1 MKALKKSKVLL
12 LTTIKY
18 LILFAIF
25 GLIYYGIELWARN
38 GYSHPA
44 MIIVGGICGV
54 VVGLINEKFDYDM
67 PLFSQMFIG
76 AFIITIIEFVSGL
89 ILNVWLGL
97 DIWDYS
103 LKPLNVYGQICLENS
118 VYWYFLSGVAIIL
131 DDFIRWKFFDE
142 EKPKYK
148 LL

>member
-1 MKALKKSKVLL
+1 MKTLKTSL
-12 LTTIKY
+12 LTTIKH
-18 LILFAIF
+18 LILFVVF
-25 GLIYYGIELWARN
+25 GLIYYSIELWTR

-44 MIIVGGICGV
+44 MIVVGGICGV
-54 VVGLINEKFDYDM
+54 IVGLINENFDYDI
-67 PLFSQMFIG
+67 PLLWQMFAG
-76 AFIITIIEFVSGL
+76 AFIITVIEFISGL
-89 ILNVWLGL
+89 ILNVWFEL

-103 LKPLNVYGQICLENS
+103 LKPLNAYGQICLENS
-118 VYWYFLSGVAIIL
+118 IYWYFLSGIAIIL